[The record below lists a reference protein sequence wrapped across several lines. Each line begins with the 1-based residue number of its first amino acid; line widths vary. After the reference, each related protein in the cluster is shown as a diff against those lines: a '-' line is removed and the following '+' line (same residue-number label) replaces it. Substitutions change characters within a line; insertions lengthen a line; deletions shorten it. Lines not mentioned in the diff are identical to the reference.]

1 MISNITNTFIKAK
14 KAFDTKK
21 FTESQ
26 NLLNEVISHDKDFLS
41 AYLMLYEIYDKKN
54 SKKKNII
61 YKELKRLDP
70 NLSIKHKPVST
81 TKKAVSKKPDLV
93 TLSLIKLMIS
103 QGKKTQA
110 QKNLRLII
118 NYSKNKHEQDK
129 AKKILD
135 NL

>member
-1 MISNITNTFIKAK
+1 MISNITTTFIKAK
-14 KAFDTKK
+14 KAFDISQ
-21 FTESQ
+21 FTESK
-26 NLLNEVISHDKDFLS
+26 NLLNEVIKHDKDFLS

-70 NLSIKHKPVST
+70 DLSIKHKPIVS
-81 TKKAVSKKPDLV
+81 SKKRVTKNPELA
-93 TLSLIKLMIS
+93 TLSLIKLMIA

-110 QKNLRLII
+110 KKNLRLII
-118 NYSKNKHEQDK
+118 IHSKNKNEQSK
-129 AKKILD
+129 AQKILD

>member
-1 MISNITNTFIKAK
+1 M
-14 KAFDTKK
+14 
-21 FTESQ
+21 
-26 NLLNEVISHDKDFLS
+26 
-41 AYLMLYEIYDKKN
+41 
-54 SKKKNII
+54 
-61 YKELKRLDP
+61 KRLDP
-70 NLSIKHKPVST
+70 DLSIKHKPVST
-81 TKKAVSKKPDLV
+81 IKKAVPKKPDLV

-118 NYSKNKHEQDK
+118 NHSKNKHEQDK

>member
-14 KAFDTKK
+14 KAFDTSQ
-21 FTESQ
+21 FTESK
-26 NLLNEVISHDKDFLS
+26 NLLNKVIDHDKDFLS
-41 AYLMLYEIYDKKN
+41 AYLLLYEIYDKTN

-61 YKELKRLDP
+61 YKELKRLDQDV
-70 NLSIKHKPVST
+70 SIKHKPVST
-81 TKKAVSKKPDLV
+81 IKKAVPKKPDLV

-118 NYSKNKHEQDK
+118 NHSKNKHEQDE

>member
-14 KAFDTKK
+14 KAFDISQ
-21 FTESQ
+21 FAESK
-26 NLLNEVISHDKDFLS
+26 NLLNEVIKHDKDFLS
-41 AYLMLYEIYDKKN
+41 AYLMLYKIYDKTN

-61 YKELKRLDP
+61 FKELKRLDP
-70 NLSIKHKPVST
+70 DLSIKHKPFVSD
-81 TKKAVSKKPDLV
+81 KKGISKKPKLV

-110 QKNLRLII
+110 KKNLRLII
-118 NYSKNKHEQDK
+118 SHSKNMNEQNK
-129 AKKILD
+129 AQKILD